1 MSLGTLQELD
11 LTLSKYLLENFSI
24 SIANPVTMV
33 IFSGTYLFMVLMAL
47 LVIHQVT
54 KNTYSSNK
62 PSFKQGN

>member
-11 LTLSKYLLENFSI
+11 LTLSKYFLDNFSI
-24 SIANPVTMV
+24 SIADPVTVV

-54 KNTYSSNK
+54 KNTYLSNK